1 MTAAMAGLLVAM
13 VLLLGVGTFFVLRLG
28 VGELRRLREWEA
40 RAARVRATV
49 LRHEART
56 YKGNTHHRPVVR
68 VATAGGEDV
77 VVGLERWRSAPEPT
91 VGSTLEVL
99 HDPAR
104 PQTVRLPG
112 QDRAGAWFMIVVG
125 SVFVLGAAVVAAVL
139 LA

>member
-1 MTAAMAGLLVAM
+1 MTVNAVGLVVAMMLLVGA
-13 VLLLGVGTFFVLRLG
+13 GTFFVLRLG

-40 RAARVRATV
+40 RAARVSATV

-56 YKGNTHHRPVVR
+56 YKGHTHHRPVVR
-68 VATAGGEDV
+68 VSTAGGEEV

-104 PQTVRLPG
+104 PQTLRLPG

-125 SVFVLGAAVVAAVL
+125 SVFVLGSAVLAAVL
-139 LA
+139 IA